1 MDKEVVVCVNTMEYY
16 LTMRKKEIL
25 RTCMHFEGIMIS
37 ERNQTEKDQYCMI
50 SFICGIYKT
59 QQSNDYNKK
68 ISRLTD
74 VENKLVL
81 NNGEGSNL
89 GIGD

>member
-1 MDKEVVVCVNTMEYY
+1 MEGV
-16 LTMRKKEIL
+16 IP
-25 RTCMHFEGIMIS
+25 GDIS
-37 ERNQTEKDQYCMI
+37 HTEKDKYCMI